1 MTTIPTHMTEQL
13 RNELEQLLT
22 ETDQFV
28 ANADNANTSE
38 EAKTW
43 IRRAH
48 ETQRETRLN
57 NAKDFITQK
66 EDDLIANLANGTDVN
81 PEHIDPTISPVITQH
96 DKDLW
101 KYASLTWSVPV
112 SEGYGRR
119 TKFLVRDRQNGKLIA
134 IFALGDPVIA
144 LGPRDDTIGWNKEQ
158 RHNRLYNVFDA
169 FVLGAIDPYRQ
180 LLAGKLVALCA
191 LANETRT
198 FLTNKYSGTTTV
210 LREEQKNPTPVLI
223 TTSSALGKSSIY
235 NRLTYYERKAFQP
248 IGYTRGFGHFH
259 IPEDIFRQLALLI
272 RAEGSNVQGAYGRGA
287 DGGGA
292 NYRFRV
298 IRTAFKE
305 LGLPANALQH
315 GVKRQIFL
323 APVAHNWKE
332 FLCGETD
339 TIDPINMP
347 AGEIAEYYKLRWA
360 IPRSQRR
367 PEFKSWKRDDL
378 RLSRLI
384 NAPIQYS
391 FAQAFA
397 EAEHIDIATPP
408 APGDIT
414 STATPLDDTTTQLD
428 VTYRNI
434 ECQLVDKTSR
444 NGTRTITAT
453 HINSDDSNLNLLVGQ
468 HKIKIEPSPVH
479 PNLSLVNLKFAVHD
493 SINTIAIRKLDP
505 TRIEELLGQ
514 PLEELLPRAHS
525 IITGTRKELLK
536 DTTRTRHQLCAL
548 FPNND
553 PTTPGRIW
561 AVTRVATLLN
571 TIEQ

>member
-13 RNELEQLLT
+13 RNELEQLLA

-81 PEHIDPTISPVITQH
+81 PEHIDPTITPVITQH

-198 FLTNKYSGTTTV
+198 FLTNKSSGTTTV

-223 TTSSALGKSSIY
+223 TTSSHSANHPSTTDSPTTNAKPSNPSATPEASATSTSPKTSSDNSHSSSEQKAATLKAPTAEEQTVEEPTTDSGSFRLRSENSGFLSRGCATVLNDKSSSHQSHTTGK
-235 NRLTYYERKAFQP
+235 NSSAEKPTPSTQSTCP
-248 IGYTRGFGHFH
+248 
-259 IPEDIFRQLALLI
+259 PEK
-272 RAEGSNVQGAYGRGA
+272 SPSTTNC
-287 DGGGA
+287 DG
-292 NYRFRV
+292 
-298 IRTAFKE
+298 
-305 LGLPANALQH
+305 QSH
-315 GVKRQIFL
+315 D
-323 APVAHNWKE
+323 HNDAQNSKT
-332 FLCGETD
+332 GNETTSASHD
-339 TIDPINMP
+339 SSTHP
-347 AGEIAEYYKLRWA
+347 
-360 IPRSQRR
+360 S
-367 PEFKSWKRDDL
+367 
-378 RLSRLI
+378 
-384 NAPIQYS
+384 
-391 FAQAFA
+391 
-397 EAEHIDIATPP
+397 
-408 APGDIT
+408 
-414 STATPLDDTTTQLD
+414 STASPKHSQKLNTSPLP
-428 VTYRNI
+428 
-434 ECQLVDKTSR
+434 
-444 NGTRTITAT
+444 
-453 HINSDDSNLNLLVGQ
+453 H
-468 HKIKIEPSPVH
+468 
-479 PNLSLVNLKFAVHD
+479 
-493 SINTIAIRKLDP
+493 
-505 TRIEELLGQ
+505 
-514 PLEELLPRAHS
+514 
-525 IITGTRKELLK
+525 
-536 DTTRTRHQLCAL
+536 HQLL
-548 FPNND
+548 
-553 PTTPGRIW
+553 
-561 AVTRVATLLN
+561 ATS
-571 TIEQ
+571 QAPQPH